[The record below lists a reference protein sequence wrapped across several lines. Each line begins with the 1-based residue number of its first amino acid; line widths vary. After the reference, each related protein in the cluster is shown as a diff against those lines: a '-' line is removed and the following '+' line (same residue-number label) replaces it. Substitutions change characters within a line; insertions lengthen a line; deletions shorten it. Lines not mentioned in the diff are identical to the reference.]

1 MIKTKEEVD
10 IENRALKRKVLLEM
24 ELKKIVEALIAKYK
38 PGKIFLFGSLAEGKI
53 HEWSDIDIVIVK
65 ATNKRFMDRLK
76 EVALMCDYSVGVNF
90 FVYTPEEILEAKRKT
105 KALRDAQD
113 HSLRLRNRDILVD
126 DIAGDTNHGGC
137 GRRLGNGGFCK
148 GKREQKDD
156 KEKYRHHTLSIVSN

>member
-90 FVYTPEEILEAKRKT
+90 FVYTPEEILEAINEGNYFIKNEV
-105 KALRDAQD
+105 LR
-113 HSLRLRNRDILVD
+113 
-126 DIAGDTNHGGC
+126 
-137 GRRLGNGGFCK
+137 K
-148 GKREQKDD
+148 GKLLYEGSQ
-156 KEKYRHHTLSIVSN
+156 SG